1 MTEGNKDVKV
11 SIGVFRSL
19 YCLSREFGLL
29 WQAAEIPHTSIEGF
43 LWPLS
48 VSFYMWQLQ
57 AMLCVLYTVSADKE
71 T

>member
-43 LWPLS
+43 L
-48 VSFYMWQLQ
+48 
-57 AMLCVLYTVSADKE
+57 
-71 T
+71 